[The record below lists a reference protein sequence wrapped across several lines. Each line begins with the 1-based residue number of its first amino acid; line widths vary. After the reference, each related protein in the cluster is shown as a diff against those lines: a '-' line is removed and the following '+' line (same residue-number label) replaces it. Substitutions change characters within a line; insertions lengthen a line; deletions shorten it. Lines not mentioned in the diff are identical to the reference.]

1 MQNTNSSKLQLFWSS
16 RVEAFKAS
24 GLTQTEFCKVNEYKI
39 KQFNYWVRKF
49 KDIKTQTQAE
59 KPQWISVNVAAP
71 DRNDFLTIRIGSV
84 VIDIKPGFNKH
95 LLAEIVEAIK

>member
-1 MQNTNSSKLQLFWSS
+1 MQNTNSSELQLFWSS
-16 RVEAFKAS
+16 KVAAYKAS

-49 KDIKTQTQAE
+49 KDKKTQAQPE
-59 KPQWISVNVAAP
+59 KPQWISVNVTAP
-71 DRNDFLTIRIGSV
+71 DRNDFLTIRVGSV
-84 VIDIKPGFNKH
+84 VIDVKPGFNKQ